1 MRPLPILT
9 AFLVTA
15 GSSPALWAQ
24 GAPLPGEQASVRA
37 VVERYLHGLKFNDVK
52 SLQSAFWADA
62 RLLFVRRDG
71 TLGQL
76 TQPEWYAG
84 FTASAGKEEQG
95 ELGIAAVD
103 ITGDAAS
110 VKVVETYPKSIYVD
124 YLNLLKTG
132 GEWRIMNKI
141 YTARPRDPAADAP
154 KGARPDDVAS
164 LDAIIAALYDVISG
178 PAGQQRDWDR
188 FRSLFAPGARLI
200 PTVYRPDSVPSLRVW
215 DPQQYVSTVGPRLQ
229 SGGFFE
235 REVARRTE
243 QYGGVVHLFSTY
255 ESRRT
260 AEDPAPFARGINSI
274 QAFFDGKRWWIV
286 TIYWEGERPGNPIPP
301 RYLETPGR

>member
-1 MRPLPILT
+1 MRALPILT
-9 AFLVTA
+9 SLLLVA
-15 GSSPALWAQ
+15 GTSRPGGAQ
-24 GAPLPGEQASVRA
+24 PSMPSEQANVRA

-52 SLQSAFWADA
+52 SFEASFWPEA

-71 TLGQL
+71 SLGQL

-84 FTASAGKEEQG
+84 FAGNAGKEEKG

-103 ITGDAAS
+103 VTGDAAS
-110 VKVVETYPKSIYVD
+110 AKVVETYPKSIYVD

-141 YTARPRDPAADAP
+141 YTARPRDSAVGPSRSGHA
-154 KGARPDDVAS
+154 DDVAS

-178 PAGQQRDWDR
+178 PAGQQRDWNR
-188 FRSLFAPGARLI
+188 FRALFAPGARLI
-200 PTVYRPDSVPSLRVW
+200 PTVYRADSVPSLRVW
-215 DPQQYVSTVGPRLQ
+215 DPDQYIATVGPRLE

-235 REVARRTE
+235 REIARRTE
-243 QYGGVVHLFSTY
+243 RYGGVVQLFSTY
-255 ESRRT
+255 ESRR
-260 AEDPAPFARGINSI
+260 AAADPAPFARGINSI

-286 TIYWEGERPGNPIPP
+286 TIFWEGERPGNAIPA
-301 RYLETPGR
+301 RYLETPGN